1 MDTTFIHRE
10 PLGVCLVMGAWNYPV
25 QLSLQPVSGAIASG
39 NCVVIKPSELAPA
52 TAKVIETLVA
62 KYLDPAS
69 VVVINGGIPE
79 TSALLKEKFD
89 HIFFTG
95 GTNVGKIVAEAASKT
110 LTPCILE
117 LGGRFTKDAI
127 LAAQKFKVWFSRKMS
142 CFLGWFSGPQIS
154 RQKNHLGQNDQSW
167 PNMRRS
173 RLHLMQFKGFS
184 SHCANDQRSNRRVF
198 RH

>member
-1 MDTTFIHRE
+1 MMDTTFIHRE

-117 LGGRFTKDAI
+117 LGGMFTKFAISSAKNLSKFVYI
-127 LAAQKFKVWFSRKMS
+127 LAKQAGSPFNLTNFLTKNFKILISFGFYRKMS
-142 CFLGWFSGPQIS
+142 CFLG
-154 RQKNHLGQNDQSW
+154 
-167 PNMRRS
+167 
-173 RLHLMQFKGFS
+173 
-184 SHCANDQRSNRRVF
+184 
-198 RH
+198 